1 MRVRNVPQLAAAV
14 AAALVAAGAAQAAAP
29 RTGLYGVVLRGPTK
43 PVCEE
48 GMSCEAPAPGVTLV
62 FSRAGRVV
70 GLVTSG
76 RDGTFRIPLV
86 PGTYVVR
93 STRKFLGGG
102 ITPTLVAAR
111 PGRLLRVVFH
121 VDTGIR

>member
-1 MRVRNVPQLAAAV
+1 MRARWIPQLAAVV
-14 AAALVAAGAAQAAAP
+14 AAALVAVGAALAATP
-29 RTGLYGVVLRGPTK
+29 RTGLYGIVLRGPTK
-43 PVCEE
+43 PVCEAD
-48 GMSCEAPAPGVTLV
+48 MSCEAPAPGVTLV
-62 FSRAGRVV
+62 FSRAGRVAGV
-70 GLVTSG
+70 VTSG
-76 RDGTFRIPLV
+76 RDGTFRIPLA

-111 PGRLLRVVFH
+111 PGRLLRVVFR